1 MTATKSERTDLLFL
15 CVANSARS
23 QLAEGLARAM
33 APEAVGVHSAG
44 TDPGQL
50 HPLAVEVLAEINIDI
65 SHHHSKAI
73 AAIPTECIATV
84 ITLGDEEVCSIL
96 SGEIEILHWPLRD
109 PAGATGT
116 DDDARGRFRDTR
128 DAIQARLRDFFAN
141 SAHRAD

>member
-33 APEAVGVHSAG
+33 APAAVGVHSAG
-44 TDPGQL
+44 SDPGQL
-50 HPLAVEVLAEINIDI
+50 HPLAVEVLAEIDIDI
-65 SHHHSKAI
+65 SHHHAKAI
-73 AAIPTECIATV
+73 AEIPSKRIATV
-84 ITLGDEEVCSIL
+84 ITLCAEEICPIL
-96 SGEIEILHWPLRD
+96 PGEIEMLHWPLTD

-116 DDDARGRFRDTR
+116 EDEARRRFRETR
-128 DAIQARLRDFFAN
+128 DEIQARLRDFFAN